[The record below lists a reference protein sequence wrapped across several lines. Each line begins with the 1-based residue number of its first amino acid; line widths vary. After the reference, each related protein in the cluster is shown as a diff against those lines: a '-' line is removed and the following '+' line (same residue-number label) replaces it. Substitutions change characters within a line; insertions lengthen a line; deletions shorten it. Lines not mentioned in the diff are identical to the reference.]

1 MLFVHNICDAS
12 CSTSPHPFLS
22 FSLSLSLSLFH
33 SQVFSDACGETNG
46 AVRPCRRGAHALC
59 KGAYR
64 SKFSTFISLHT
75 HDRSISFSFSFLLL
89 LLLLLPLHT
98 CTVLCCMY
106 PCVTIGDHT
115 MQVEALEASSRQRD
129 RARKLY
135 VNALSAAGA
144 DEVELADIVVEAAW
158 WRRRAMRLE
167 ALLPI
172 DRLPRTDAATGRLSP
187 TTRGSP
193 RGGGGGGGGGGGV
206 GGRGDN
212 RRVFDWDAAAA
223 KAERLAKGRRSGGR
237 GASAAGSGS
246 STGSVSPSHVAG
258 KQHPQSSSYSQRL
271 RSFSPHYLK
280 KFGAAAAKRNTP
292 SPQVILSEPHRRDGE
307 DEDAWPRMESGASS
321 RSPLLM

>member
-12 CSTSPHPFLS
+12 CSTSPHPFLF
-22 FSLSLSLSLFH
+22 FSLSLSLSLSTPRFSATLAAKRTEQCDLVAEARMLFAKVRTAASFLLSFRYTLTTDQSH
-33 SQVFSDACGETNG
+33 SPSPF
-46 AVRPCRRGAHALC
+46 
-59 KGAYR
+59 
-64 SKFSTFISLHT
+64 F
-75 HDRSISFSFSFLLL
+75 FSFSFYS
-89 LLLLLPLHT
+89 HYT

-307 DEDAWPRMESGASS
+307 DAWPRMESGASS

>member
-1 MLFVHNICDAS
+1 MH
-12 CSTSPHPFLS
+12 
-22 FSLSLSLSLFH
+22 
-33 SQVFSDACGETNG
+33 
-46 AVRPCRRGAHALC
+46 
-59 KGAYR
+59 
-64 SKFSTFISLHT
+64 
-75 HDRSISFSFSFLLL
+75 
-89 LLLLLPLHT
+89 
-98 CTVLCCMY
+98 VLCCMY

-193 RGGGGGGGGGGGV
+193 RGGGGGGGGGV

-237 GASAAGSGS
+237 GASAAGSSS
-246 STGSVSPSHVAG
+246 STGSVSPSHVPG
-258 KQHPQSSSYSQRL
+258 KQRPQSSSYSQRL

-292 SPQVILSEPHRRDGE
+292 SPQVILSEPRRRDGE

>member
-1 MLFVHNICDAS
+1 MRCELFHLSSAF
-12 CSTSPHPFLS
+12 PFLLS
-22 FSLSLSLSLFH
+22 LSLPLSLSLSPLPGFQRRLRRNER
-33 SQVFSDACGETNG
+33 SSATLSQRRACSLQRCVPQQVFYLHFVTHS
-46 AVRPCRRGAHALC
+46 RPINL
-59 KGAYR
+59 
-64 SKFSTFISLHT
+64 LLLV
-75 HDRSISFSFSFLLL
+75 SFSFLLL
-89 LLLLLPLHT
+89 LLLLLPLHMH
-98 CTVLCCMY
+98 VLCCMY

-115 MQVEALEASSRQRD
+115 IQVEALEASSRQRD

-237 GASAAGSGS
+237 GASAAGSSS
-246 STGSVSPSHVAG
+246 STGSVSPSHVPG
-258 KQHPQSSSYSQRL
+258 KQRPQSSSYSQRL

-307 DEDAWPRMESGASS
+307 DAWPRMESGASS

>member
-1 MLFVHNICDAS
+1 MLFAKVRTAAS
-12 CSTSPHPFLS
+12 FLLS
-22 FSLSLSLSLFH
+22 FVTH
-33 SQVFSDACGETNG
+33 S
-46 AVRPCRRGAHALC
+46 RPINL
-59 KGAYR
+59 
-64 SKFSTFISLHT
+64 ILLV
-75 HDRSISFSFSFLLL
+75 SFSFLLL
-89 LLLLLPLHT
+89 LLLLLPLHMH
-98 CTVLCCMY
+98 VLCCMY
-106 PCVTIGDHT
+106 PCVTTGDHT

-144 DEVELADIVVEAAW
+144 DEVELADIVVAAAW

-193 RGGGGGGGGGGGV
+193 RGGGGGGGGGGGL

-237 GASAAGSGS
+237 GASAAGRSSS
-246 STGSVSPSHVAG
+246 STGSVNPNHVTG

>member
-1 MLFVHNICDAS
+1 MH
-12 CSTSPHPFLS
+12 
-22 FSLSLSLSLFH
+22 
-33 SQVFSDACGETNG
+33 
-46 AVRPCRRGAHALC
+46 
-59 KGAYR
+59 
-64 SKFSTFISLHT
+64 
-75 HDRSISFSFSFLLL
+75 
-89 LLLLLPLHT
+89 
-98 CTVLCCMY
+98 VLCCMY

-246 STGSVSPSHVAG
+246 STGSVSPSLVPG